1 MRDGFALVNVA
12 FALRVIQPA
21 VIIRMPIKTGG
32 GGGGGGRG
40 CNLLRSRSRVISDP
54 PPVMSRSTL
63 LPARELRAREF
74 PAAIPFFP
82 AAPDISAFRLSGRGR

>member
-32 GGGGGGRG
+32 EGREERGLGGAIRYA
-40 CNLLRSRSRVISDP
+40 
-54 PPVMSRSTL
+54 PVH
-63 LPARELRAREF
+63 E
-74 PAAIPFFP
+74 
-82 AAPDISAFRLSGRGR
+82 